1 MVSSRAPEVL
11 EDELRGV
18 KHDFLVIGFQQLHH
32 LLFALVEN
40 SLPCFLQRLLV
51 AVFPKPD
58 FKLLSSRLQSRYY
71 QAFVAVV
78 LVYDFY
84 DFLVAVALGNGWKRC
99 SGFLC
104 SHMT

>member
-1 MVSSRAPEVL
+1 MVSSRAPEVPK
-11 EDELRGV
+11 DELRGF
-18 KHDFLVIGFQQLHH
+18 KHDFLVIGVQQLHH

-40 SLPCFLQRLLV
+40 SLPRFLQRLLV

-58 FKLLSSRLQSRYY
+58 FKLLCGRLQSRSD

-84 DFLVAVALGNGWKRC
+84 DFLFAVALGNGGKRC